1 MTWRAPWP
9 GWTSRRIPGFRPPV
23 RRMSTFGNFEERWLG
38 RQDSNLGVPVPK
50 TGVLDRFTT
59 PQLCVTARGQG
70 RVLRPSGPARQGIAG
85 VVLSRIVPLA
95 ARARLDQTKASFG
108 VPKRPRA
115 THHPGSAS

>member
-59 PQLCVTARGQG
+59 PQQCVTARRQG
-70 RVLRPSGPARQGIAG
+70 RVLRPSGPPRQGIAG
-85 VVLSRIVPLA
+85 VVSPLTAALIAVPSP
-95 ARARLDQTKASFG
+95 DQAKASFG
-108 VPKRPRA
+108 APKRPRA